1 MPEDITPSHRFG
13 YWLKRLDK
21 LIEATQERAFA
32 EEKLTRRQWQVLH
45 ILSESPQDA
54 ARLTDAIR
62 PFLGP
67 GAVTLD
73 EVTDELARRGWLTR
87 DQAGRFALT
96 PAGQAG
102 HAAVD
107 EQLNELFRSTFLDG
121 LTQDDYYGTMRILQ
135 RMAENL
141 ERATGQD
148 PRSVSS

>member
-1 MPEDITPSHRFG
+1 MPENIRPSHRFG
-13 YWLKRLDK
+13 YWLKRLDN
-21 LIEATQERAFA
+21 LIETTQERTFA
-32 EEKLTRRQWQVLH
+32 EEKLTRRQWQILH

-73 EVTDELARRGWLTR
+73 EVTGELAHRGWLTR
-87 DQAGRFALT
+87 DEAGRYALT

-107 EQLNELFRSTFLDG
+107 EKLNELFRTTFLTG

-141 ERATGQD
+141 ERAAGQD
-148 PRSVSS
+148 PRTAPT